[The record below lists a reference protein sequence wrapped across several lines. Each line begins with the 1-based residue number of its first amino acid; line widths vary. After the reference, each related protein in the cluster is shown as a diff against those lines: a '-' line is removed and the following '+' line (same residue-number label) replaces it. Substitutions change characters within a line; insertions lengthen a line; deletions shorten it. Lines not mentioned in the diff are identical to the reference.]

1 MIKGMYAAASAMI
14 AGMKRQ
20 SALAHNVANL
30 DTPGFRQILL
40 AMDDWYVTPVRQN
53 SQTMMPQMDVNHM
66 SQLGYVGLGSQTS
79 PEITD
84 FSQGGMKAS
93 DNELDFAINGTG
105 FFRVKTS
112 DGERYTR
119 DGRFLRDANNQLV
132 TVNGYQVLN
141 TNGQVINANNQL
153 VTVNGYQVLNTNG
166 QVITLPE
173 GAVRIDE
180 SGNISGTNGVQ
191 VAQIGLAA
199 FKDPNTELT
208 RDGMNT
214 FAAKGAP
221 TDNNPGT
228 VQQGYLEMSNVNL
241 TRVVATGR
249 AYEAAQRMV
258 QMADETTGKMLSSL
272 SR

>member
-1 MIKGMYAAASAMI
+1 MI

-141 TNGQVINANNQL
+141 TNGQVI
-153 VTVNGYQVLNTNG
+153 
-166 QVITLPE
+166 TLPE

-180 SGNISGTNGVQ
+180 LGNISGTNGAQ
-191 VAQIGLAA
+191 VAQIGMAA

-228 VQQGYLEMSNVNL
+228 IQQGYLEMSNVNL

>member
-141 TNGQVINANNQL
+141 TNGQVI
-153 VTVNGYQVLNTNG
+153 
-166 QVITLPE
+166 TLPE

>member
-141 TNGQVINANNQL
+141 TNGQVI
-153 VTVNGYQVLNTNG
+153 
-166 QVITLPE
+166 TLPE

-180 SGNISGTNGVQ
+180 LGNISGTNGAQ
-191 VAQIGLAA
+191 VAQIGMAA

>member
-141 TNGQVINANNQL
+141 TNGQVI
-153 VTVNGYQVLNTNG
+153 
-166 QVITLPE
+166 TLPE

-180 SGNISGTNGVQ
+180 SGNISGTNGAQ
-191 VAQIGLAA
+191 VAQIGMAA